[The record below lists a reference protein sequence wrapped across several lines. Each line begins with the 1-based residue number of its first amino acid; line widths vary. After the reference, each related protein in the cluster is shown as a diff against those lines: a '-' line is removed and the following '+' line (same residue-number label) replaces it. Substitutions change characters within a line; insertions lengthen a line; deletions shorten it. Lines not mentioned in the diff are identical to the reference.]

1 MAKAQTFS
9 DKVRK
14 TRGATRQMAKI
25 VAAEKKANGQY
36 SFRARMVSVDAV
48 QDALKAARQA
58 C

>member
-1 MAKAQTFS
+1 MAKAQTFG

-14 TRGATRQMAKI
+14 TRGAAKQMAKI

-36 SFRARMVSVDAV
+36 SFRARMVSADAV
-48 QDALKAARQA
+48 QEALKAAKQA

>member
-14 TRGATRQMAKI
+14 KRGSAKQMAKI

-36 SFRARMVSVDAV
+36 SFRVRMVPTDAV
-48 QDALKAARQA
+48 QEALKAAKQA

>member
-14 TRGATRQMAKI
+14 KRGPAKQMAKI
-25 VAAEKKANGQY
+25 VVAEKKANGQY
-36 SFRARMVSVDAV
+36 SFRARMVPTDAV
-48 QDALKAARQA
+48 QEALKAARQA